1 MHSGGPPG
9 QWFGDISPC
18 SCALGIMKQC
28 QHLSQR
34 SAFSRE
40 VRQVKVEQVEVEDDK
55 SKMVIGNERLSPT
68 PLVKVLVDACG
79 P

>member
-1 MHSGGPPG
+1 M
-9 QWFGDISPC
+9 
-18 SCALGIMKQC
+18 
-28 QHLSQR
+28 
-34 SAFSRE
+34 
-40 VRQVKVEQVEVEDDK
+40 EQVEVEDDK

>member
-9 QWFGDISPC
+9 QRFGDISPC

-40 VRQVKVEQVEVEDDK
+40 VRQVEVEDDK